1 MKKNNL
7 LTFGLI
13 LVFLLIIGYQNY
25 SLNKEIKNQKLEYQT
40 LLVEKET
47 KDTLAVYFENIY
59 KAQYYFLQNRDSLTF
74 EFLKPYKTLPDSI
87 RRQFQRTQE
96 TKITNPIVTKTV
108 KKRESK
114 ENKIEINSNENALA
128 EISRIQEELALVK
141 AELKQLKTP
150 KPLLDL
156 ISTKGVKFQY
166 FGQTKNGKADG
177 FGIGLF
183 ESGSIY
189 KGFWKENIRHGD
201 GVFTW
206 KDGEHYEGKF
216 VNDKRQGE
224 GNYFWK
230 NGEIFKGQWSDDKR
244 NGRGKLFKK
253 NGTLKKEGIWVNDQY
268 KSK

>member
-13 LVFLLIIGYQNY
+13 FVFLLIIGYQNY
-25 SLNKEIKNQKLEYQT
+25 SLNNKIKKQELLYQT
-40 LLVEKET
+40 LLLEKEQ
-47 KDTLAVYFENIY
+47 KDTLADYFENIY
-59 KAQYYFLQNRDSLTF
+59 KAQYYFLQNKDSLSF
-74 EFLKPYKTLPDSI
+74 EFLKPYQTLPDSI
-87 RRQFQRTQE
+87 RKQFQRTRE
-96 TKITNPIVTKTV
+96 PKISSPIVTSYS
-108 KKRESK
+108 KKKESV
-114 ENKIEINSNENALA
+114 ENTIEKNNTENGLDKISI
-128 EISRIQEELALVK
+128 IQEELALVK

-206 KDGEHYEGKF
+206 KDGEHYEGKY

-224 GNYFWK
+224 GSYFWK
-230 NGEIFKGQWSDDKR
+230 NGEIFKGQWSEDKR
-244 NGRGKLFKK
+244 NGQGKLFKK
-253 NGTLKKEGIWVNDQY
+253 NGSLKKEGIWIDDQF
-268 KSK
+268 KS